1 MARLSRDSFPG
12 LIPLGG
18 SAELYLQVGKGTF
31 SGVYTDST
39 DMPLRTQLT
48 HVDFGVVSVAETY
61 SPATDATMT
70 QYSVFSDYAVSSG
83 AITLFRSSQAA
94 VSGLPFKYVL
104 IGRVEATD

>member
-18 SAELYLQVGKGTF
+18 SDNQYLQIGSGAF

-48 HVDFGVVSVAETY
+48 HVDFGIVSIAETY
-61 SPATDATMT
+61 SPTTDNTMT
-70 QYSVFSDYAVSSG
+70 PYAVYSDFAVSSG
-83 AITLFRSSQAA
+83 AITLTRSSQGA
-94 VSGLPFKYVL
+94 VSSLPFKYVL
-104 IGRVEATD
+104 IGRVEDTA